1 MINHFTDVI
10 TELQRVR
17 DEYYDSIFEDCE
29 YKSIVALKTKMDH
42 LQHLADNGQEFIV
55 NF

>member
-10 TELQRVR
+10 TELQQVR

-29 YKSIVALKTKMDH
+29 YESIVALKTKMDH
-42 LQHLADNGQEFIV
+42 LQNLADNGQEFIV